1 MANETKYSIGDQ
13 VSLTDLN
20 GKVYRV
26 HIQSIATYSVAK
38 QLASLEILAQQYP
51 TPYDTL
57 DGTELFYICSNV
69 EGDAEFDNLILW
81 DNILNHTKTVYITKP
96 SIFKLTILPIPVSSG
111 KSVRSIDEIVIDIKS
126 AIKNAVPDCS
136 IAYEDVTDTEDDE
149 LANLKTQVGLCKTLV
164 SDVLELSTV
173 RPLVA
178 QLSSLDIE
186 QLTTGIQSL
195 LTDIQAQL
203 ATMVGEN
210 ES

>member
-81 DNILNHTKTVYITKP
+81 DNILNQIGRAHV
-96 SIFKLTILPIPVSSG
+96 
-111 KSVRSIDEIVIDIKS
+111 
-126 AIKNAVPDCS
+126 
-136 IAYEDVTDTEDDE
+136 
-149 LANLKTQVGLCKTLV
+149 
-164 SDVLELSTV
+164 
-173 RPLVA
+173 
-178 QLSSLDIE
+178 
-186 QLTTGIQSL
+186 
-195 LTDIQAQL
+195 
-203 ATMVGEN
+203 
-210 ES
+210 